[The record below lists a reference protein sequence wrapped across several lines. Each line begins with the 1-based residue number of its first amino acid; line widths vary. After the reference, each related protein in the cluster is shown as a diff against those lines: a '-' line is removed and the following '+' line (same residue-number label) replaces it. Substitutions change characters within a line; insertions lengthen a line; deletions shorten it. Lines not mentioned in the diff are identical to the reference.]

1 MRQQDNGRHFKDGR
15 KRHKLAEALR
25 PCRLSDKRLALGTS
39 RLLYCLEG
47 THDVHDVFSMGA
59 LGIGRVQMS
68 LRQRNV
74 MRAVTCLRM
83 ERDANRQHASVT
95 AHVSA
100 SGTTD
105 GARVAESRE
114 SGGSDA
120 VGGHA
125 IFAAPA
131 DSVAPPARPPA
142 PTARS
147 LRFPRLVVCFVWYP
161 RRGRVACSSQCG
173 RGPLRGGEAGFNP
186 PPVALSTK
194 TALNSIDEWY
204 PALSAYLRGS
214 KTYTVAALLV
224 RADVGAIIREVPLI
238 RVTFE
243 ADARCLR

>member
-68 LRQRNV
+68 LRSLAYVWNV
-74 MRAVTCLRM
+74 T
-83 ERDANRQHASVT
+83 RQHASVT

-142 PTARS
+142 PTARW
-147 LRFPRLVVCFVWYP
+147 LRFPQLAVCFVWHP
-161 RRGRVACSSQCG
+161 RRGRVAHVRPFACSSQCG
-173 RGPLRGGEAGFNP
+173 RGPLRGGKAGFTP

-243 ADARCLR
+243 VDARYIR